1 MFEDLKSLQKKF
13 WDTKFISK
21 HRNELKKQF
30 DKTFKTIKATGKG
43 TENYQYRMQ
52 LYPMDCQGCGNCAD
66 ICPAPKGKALDMV
79 FFNEIVEEDA
89 KNNDFSIKL
98 PIRDDVMPKTTVK
111 GSQFQQPLFEFSGA
125 CAGCGETP
133 YVKLLTQLYGDRMYI
148 ANATGCSSIYGGT
161 APTIPFCKNKNGFG
175 PTWAN
180 SLFEDNAEY
189 GYGMALAVRQKR
201 TRIEMLMNKILDSD
215 VKITSSLEILF
226 KDWIENKKDADKT
239 KELAPKLVAELSNE
253 PVESEILDEIYELS
267 DYFIMKSVWILGGDG
282 WAYDIGYGG
291 LDHVL
296 ASGENINVLVMD
308 TEVYSNTGG
317 QASKASQFGQI
328 AKFAASGKKM
338 RKKDL
343 GMMTMTYGYIY
354 VASVAMGADH
364 NQLLKAFLEAEKFDG
379 PSIII
384 AYSPCINHGID
395 MSRSQNEEKLAVE
408 TGYWPLYRFNPEL
421 KKEGKNPFQLDMKA
435 PSKDPQEIIDN
446 EVRFKA
452 VDKEFPEQAV
462 RLQKMLKD
470 DLKARWET
478 LKKLAEHSIF

>member
-1 MFEDLKSLQKKF
+1 
-13 WDTKFISK
+13 
-21 HRNELKKQF
+21 
-30 DKTFKTIKATGKG
+30 
-43 TENYQYRMQ
+43 
-52 LYPMDCQGCGNCAD
+52 MDCQGCGNCAD
-66 ICPAPKGKALDMV
+66 ICPAPKGKALEMV
-79 FFNEIVEEDA
+79 FFNDIVDEDA

-98 PIRDDVMPKTTVK
+98 PVRDDVMPKSTVK

-133 YVKLLTQLYGDRMYI
+133 YVKLLTQLFGERMFI

-161 APTIPFCKNKNGFG
+161 APTIPFCKNKDGFG

-201 TRIEMLMNKILDSD
+201 DRIEMLMNRILGDGCDCTKNVSQELKD
-215 VKITSSLEILF
+215 LF
-226 KDWIENKKDADKT
+226 KEWIENKKDAEKT
-239 KELAPKLVAELSNE
+239 KEIAPKLSTVLSNE
-253 PVESEILDEIYELS
+253 AVDCETLDEIYALS
-267 DYFIMKSVWILGGDG
+267 EYFTMKSVWILGGDG

-296 ASGENINVLVMD
+296 ASGENVNVLVMD

-317 QASKASQFGQI
+317 QASKASQYGQI

-338 RKKDL
+338 KKKDL
-343 GMMTMTYGYIY
+343 GMISMTYGYIY

-364 NQLLKAFLEAEKFDG
+364 NQLMKAFQEAEKYDG
-379 PSIII
+379 PSIIL

-395 MSRSQNEEKLAVE
+395 MGKSQDEMKLAVE
-408 TGYWPLYRFNPEL
+408 TGYWPLYRFNPAL
-421 KKEGKNPFQLDMKA
+421 KEEGKNPFQLDMKA

-452 VDKEFPEQAV
+452 LDKQFPQEAV
-462 RLQKMLKD
+462 RLQKLLKD

-478 LKKLAEHSIF
+478 LQKLAEHNVF